1 MKNISINEQVRR
13 YVNRWIF
20 DCANRLITEEGMER
34 KRAFAQAKKALHLLE
49 KLGMGEARF
58 EYLKANGELR
68 KARGT
73 LCHGISSVFDNYE
86 FKNDRSDEGQR
97 EPGVIVYFDLDKE
110 AFRSLHIRNLIMSE
124 ELRVKSEESAKSNH
138 NF

>member
-68 KARGT
+68 KALRLQYYACT
-73 LCHGISSVFDNYE
+73 YVIFDYLRSNGQL
-86 FKNDRSDEGQR
+86 DRTER
-97 EPGVIVYFDLDKE
+97 IFDKE
-110 AFRSLHIRNLIMSE
+110 VMRNLGKTLRMLGT
-124 ELRVKSEESAKSNH
+124 ELYDEDRRN
-138 NF
+138 

>member
-13 YVNRWIF
+13 WVNRWIF

-73 LCHGISSVFDNYE
+73 LCHGISPELDSYE
-86 FKNDRSDEGQR
+86 FKDDKPDVGQKDF
-97 EPGVIVYFDLDKE
+97 GIIVYFDLDKE
-110 AFRSLHIRNLIMSE
+110 EFRSFKAERLIGWNEKMRKLE
-124 ELRVKSEESAKSNH
+124 NEDGERV
-138 NF
+138 